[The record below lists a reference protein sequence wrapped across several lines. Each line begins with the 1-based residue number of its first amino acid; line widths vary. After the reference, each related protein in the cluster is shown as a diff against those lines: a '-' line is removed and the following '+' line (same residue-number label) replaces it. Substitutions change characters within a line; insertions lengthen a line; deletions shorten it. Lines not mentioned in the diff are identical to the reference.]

1 MTRRDIGYEPNI
13 SELIDI
19 LSILQIKEVKVFKD
33 KKDINKQI
41 RNVRSDLK
49 KLLKNNQINLD
60 SKMIRKI
67 FLVGI
72 INLLV
77 WQLKDDM
84 LIEPKKYN
92 KYLKKALELNTIR
105 NAAYNIMMKNFN
117 EFDETRMR
125 NETLGKINRNW
136 HKFLIKRVKKL

>member
-1 MTRRDIGYEPNI
+1 MIERDIEYEPNI

-19 LSILQIKEVKVFKD
+19 LSILQIKEVKVFK
-33 KKDINKQI
+33 NKQNI
-41 RNVRSDLK
+41 KKQIKNARSDLK
-49 KLLKNNQINLD
+49 ILLKNNQTKLD

-77 WQLKDDM
+77 WQLKDNM
-84 LIEPKKYN
+84 LIESKNYN

-125 NETLGKINRNW
+125 NETLSKINRNW
-136 HKFLIKRVKKL
+136 HKFLIKRVKNL

>member
-1 MTRRDIGYEPNI
+1 MIERDIEYEPNI

-19 LSILQIKEVKVFKD
+19 LSILQIKEVKVFK
-33 KKDINKQI
+33 NKQNI
-41 RNVRSDLK
+41 KKQIKNARSDLK
-49 KLLKNNQINLD
+49 ILLKNNQTKLD

-77 WQLKDDM
+77 WQLKDNM
-84 LIEPKKYN
+84 LIESKNYN

-125 NETLGKINRNW
+125 NETLSKINRNW

>member
-1 MTRRDIGYEPNI
+1 MIKRDIEYEPNI

-19 LSILQIKEVKVFKD
+19 LSILQIKEVKVFK
-33 KKDINKQI
+33 NKQNI
-41 RNVRSDLK
+41 KKQIKNARSDLK
-49 KLLKNNQINLD
+49 ILLKNNQTKLD

-77 WQLKDDM
+77 WQLKDNM
-84 LIEPKKYN
+84 LIEEKNYN

-105 NAAYNIMMKNFN
+105 NSAYNIMMKNFN

-125 NETLGKINRNW
+125 NETLSKLNRNW

>member
-1 MTRRDIGYEPNI
+1 MIKRDIEYEHNI

-19 LSILQIKEVKVFKD
+19 LSILQIKEVKVFK
-33 KKDINKQI
+33 NKQNI
-41 RNVRSDLK
+41 KKQIKNARSDLK
-49 KLLKNNQINLD
+49 ILLKNNQTKLD

-77 WQLKDDM
+77 WQLKDNM
-84 LIEPKKYN
+84 LIEEKNYN